1 MASQGAA
8 AGGRAVARLTPS
20 TKAHRRPSGNYY
32 KGDLKN
38 SKMHGVGT
46 FQWAGGTKYVGQF
59 ENSDFNGTGT
69 KTHAN
74 GKVEKG
80 RWKDDKF
87 LG

>member
-1 MASQGAA
+1 
-8 AGGRAVARLTPS
+8 
-20 TKAHRRPSGNYY
+20 
-32 KGDLKN
+32 
-38 SKMHGVGT
+38 MHGVGT

>member
-1 MASQGAA
+1 MKAATASATVSNGKGAIVWA
-8 AGGRAVARLTPS
+8 
-20 TKAHRRPSGNYY
+20 SGNYY
-32 KGDLKN
+32 KGDLKA
-38 SKMHGVGT
+38 SKMHGV
-46 FQWAGGTKYVGQF
+46 
-59 ENSDFNGTGT
+59 GTGT